1 MLAIYGV
8 YFNAIVSLWYVFT
21 LFAITECLTS
31 EPFSDPLFYWLFIR
45 K

>member
-8 YFNAIVSLWYVFT
+8 YFNAMVFLWDVFT
-21 LFAITECLTS
+21 LFAITECLTI
-31 EPFSDPLFYWLFIR
+31 EPFSDPLFYWLCIR